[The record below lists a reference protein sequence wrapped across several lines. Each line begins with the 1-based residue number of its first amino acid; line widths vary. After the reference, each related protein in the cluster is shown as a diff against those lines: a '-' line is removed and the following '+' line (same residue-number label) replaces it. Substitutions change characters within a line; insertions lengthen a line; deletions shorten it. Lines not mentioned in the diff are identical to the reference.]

1 MILTLD
7 QLNKISN
14 LYCLECIFACKCL
27 INVKT
32 HKPYKHGLN
41 VINVRSLDGEVEIY
55 IDMYV
60 CYMTRSNITDM
71 NIF

>member
-1 MILTLD
+1 MILSLD
-7 QLNKISN
+7 QINKISN
-14 LYCLECIFACKCL
+14 LYCLECIFAC
-27 INVKT
+27 
-32 HKPYKHGLN
+32 GLN

-71 NIF
+71 NMF